1 MERYQDPALSPR
13 ERAEDLLGR
22 MTLREK
28 TGQLTQR
35 LYGFAVYA
43 RRGEAVELT
52 EAFCQEVERFGGLG
66 ALYGLYRAD
75 PWSGKDFSS
84 GLDGALAPRTRNQ
97 VQRYVLEHSRL
108 GIPVLMSSECPHG
121 HQALDSYLLPVNLAA
136 GASWSPGLLEAAA
149 ETAGRQLR
157 EMGVDLALASCL
169 DVLRDP
175 RWGRS
180 EECFSEDPLL
190 SAQMARA
197 VVRGLQG
204 AGVDVVAKHL
214 CAQGETTGGVNA
226 SAARIGPRELREIH
240 LPPVKAAVEAGV
252 RSVMAAYNEIDG
264 IYCHANPVLLRGI
277 LREEFGFTGFVMSD
291 GVAIDQLDAVTGDR
305 VASGALAL
313 EAGVDMG
320 LWDTAFG
327 RLEEAVERGLTDRRR
342 IDEAALRILECK
354 FRRGLFEEPYVSE
367 NDRWRGYTP
376 ENYPQVKRLAEESLV
391 LLKNRGDL
399 LPLEGDKPL
408 RVLVTGP
415 NADDL
420 YAQLG
425 DYTPPVR
432 PGAGVT
438 VRRGLEAWV
447 QANHSP
453 VELRYCPGCH
463 RFAPSPDQLDQ
474 AAEAARE
481 ADVVVA
487 VLGGTSSR
495 FDGGTFKDNGALEDQ
510 ERLAM
515 DCGENVDAA
524 LLRLPGDQLALLRRL
539 KDGGKP
545 VVAVLIQG
553 RPYEMAETDGLSDAI
568 LCCFYPGLTGGEA
581 VAKAL
586 FGEISPAGRLPVSL
600 PDRVGQLPVY
610 YNYKDSYQGG
620 RYCDADCPAY
630 PFGSGRTYTRFA
642 WRLTEAPQGT
652 VAGRGLSVA
661 VAVRNTGTRS
671 GCAVAQLYLHRAQ
684 GIASSR
690 VRALCAFEKAVLAPG
705 QEKTVRLE
713 IPEESL
719 RQWDAGAR
727 SVLPPGRVQWYL
739 CDSGET
745 LLEGEFTIAGGQ
757 T

>member
-1 MERYQDPALSPR
+1 MEAYKNANLSPA
-13 ERAEDLLGR
+13 ERAADLLGR

-28 TGQLTQR
+28 AGQLTQR
-35 LYGFAVYA
+35 LYGFACYERQGQEV
-43 RRGEAVELT
+43 RLT
-52 EAFCQEVERFGGLG
+52 EEFRRETDRYGGIG

-75 PWSGKDFSS
+75 PWSKRDFDT
-84 GLDGALAPRTRNQ
+84 GLEGALAPRARNM
-97 VQRYVLEHSRL
+97 VQRYLIEHTRL
-108 GIPVLMSSECPHG
+108 GIPALMTTECPHG
-121 HQALDSYLLPVNLAA
+121 HQALDGCLLPVNLASA
-136 GASWSPGLLEAAA
+136 ASWSPALLEESAKVCA
-149 ETAGRQLR
+149 RQLR
-157 EMGVDLALASCL
+157 DMGVDLALASAL
-169 DVLRDP
+169 DILRDP

-180 EECFSEDPLL
+180 EECFGEDPVL
-190 SAQMARA
+190 AAAFAGA
-197 VVRGLQG
+197 VVRGYRSQ
-204 AGVDVVAKHL
+204 GVDVTAKHL

-264 IYCHANPVLLRGI
+264 IYCHANPALLRGI

-327 RLEEAVERGLTDRRR
+327 RLEEAVERGLTNRRR

-354 FRRGLFEEPYVSE
+354 FCRGLFEEPYVPE

-399 LPLEGDKPL
+399 LPLAGDKPL

-463 RFAPSPDQLDQ
+463 RFTPSPDQLDQ
-474 AAEAARE
+474 AVEAARE

-620 RYCDADCPAY
+620 RYCDADRPAY

-661 VAVRNTGTRS
+661 AAVRNTGTRS

-757 T
+757 A